1 MHDDGG
7 LVWSYL
13 AGIATCLFF
22 RFGRGRRRG
31 RSGKSRNPYPERKR
45 RARRID

>member
-13 AGIATCLFF
+13 AGIATCLFL
-22 RFGRGRRRG
+22 RFGRRRRG
-31 RSGKSRNPYPERKR
+31 RSAKSRNPYPERKR